1 MGKYRKAKLIERV
14 DGKKLYMVASVNDE
28 NVIVTDARSKKPV
41 GSVQGEDVIYVQEI
55 NRIEFERKNKEKEN
69 IMSFYAPNNVGILL
83 TIANK
88 ALDEAQRIYNEEI
101 DPDKINHTD
110 IVNKGKE
117 NELKEK
123 TVIVYEFI
131 EAIQTSI
138 VFGYTAIEAFT
149 NLSINDDY
157 KYENSID
164 SKGIIEIYDKK
175 AIERWLSLDVKISN
189 ILADIYKCRTIKNE
203 KIWSKFKLFE
213 GCRNEIIHQKSIDIN
228 NFYEKYFNKE
238 IFELCS
244 VPEKIIKY
252 FFEKDKDS
260 HIANELWP
268 LLRNADN
275 DIPIYTKTK
284 RESME
289 LVRNINE

>member
-28 NVIVTDARSKKPV
+28 SVIVTDARSKKPV
-41 GSVQGEDVIYVQEI
+41 GSVQGEDVIYFQEI

-88 ALDEAQRIYNEEI
+88 ALVEAQRIYNEEI

-110 IVNKGKE
+110 IVNGGKE

-203 KIWSKFKLFE
+203 KIWNKFKLFE
-213 GCRNEIIHQKSIDIN
+213 DCRNQIIHQKSIDVN

-268 LLRNADN
+268 LVENADN
-275 DIPIYTKTK
+275 EIPIYTKTK
-284 RESME
+284 KELME
-289 LVRNINE
+289 FVRKTNE